1 MSAEDTGEAGEAGD
15 PGVVGAGAAA
25 DMWPH
30 AEVDVLDLDLLVE
43 RTREGPTVLTR
54 AGRRVAVLV
63 DVEVFER
70 AYEALADARDEAMRR
85 EHEDGVRAEL
95 RQRALAGDGAAG
107 AELLAH
113 VLAHVSAPDRDALRR
128 LGHLGHLQRPP
139 GTGTGTPDGL
149 RTSRSAAVPP
159 PGTPARRAPPAPP
172 A

>member
-1 MSAEDTGEAGEAGD
+1 MSAEGTEG
-15 PGVVGAGAAA
+15 GAAA

-30 AEVDVLDLDLLVE
+30 AEVDGLDLDLVVE

-63 DVEVFER
+63 DVDVFER
-70 AYEALADARDEAMRR
+70 AYEALADAHDEAMRR

-113 VLAHVSAPDRDALRR
+113 VLAHVSAPDREALRR
-128 LGHLGHLQRPP
+128 LGHLQRAPAA
-139 GTGTGTPDGL
+139 GSPDGL
-149 RTSRSAAVPP
+149 RTSRSAAGPP
-159 PGTPARRAPPAPP
+159 PGTRARHAPPAPP